1 MTFIAPVIL
10 IFVILT
16 VGIKYLWSFMVV
28 RLFPGAVK
36 ENLIVEEISWGIA
49 SIFALVFVL
58 LSH

>member
-1 MTFIAPVIL
+1 MIYIAPVIL